1 MKHLLFLCMLLL
13 MISCN
18 NNRKPTPLVDIYK
31 TDTTSVV
38 KVPYQ
43 LNGEHEIVQVS
54 FNGVPFNMLFDTGA
68 TITSITQTDF
78 TALLNENAISK
89 EDFATVQ
96 KATIANGDTIQSGV
110 FVLDNVTIAGDNGKK
125 ITLHNV
131 EISVDLE
138 SEGCRLLGKNII
150 NQLGDFK
157 NDRASHYLI
166 FRAQ

>member
-1 MKHLLFLCMLLL
+1 MKHLLFLCTLLL

-18 NNRKPTPLVDIYK
+18 NNRKPSQLVNIYSA
-31 TDTTSVV
+31 DTTSVV

-54 FNGVPFNMLFDTGA
+54 FNGVPLNMLFDTGA
-68 TITSITQTDF
+68 TTTSITQTDF
-78 TALLNENAISK
+78 IALYKENAIS
-89 EDFATVQ
+89 EENFTTVQ
-96 KATIANGDTIQSGV
+96 EATIANGSTFHSGV

-131 EISVDLE
+131 EISVALE
-138 SEGCRLLGKNII
+138 SEGSRLLGKNII